1 MTAGNRG
8 GEPRRILIDCDPGH
22 DDAIAIMLAHGDPG
36 VQLVGITTVGGNQT
50 LDKVTHN
57 ARVVATV
64 CGMTGVPIA
73 AGSAVPLIRP
83 IRTAAAIHGESGMD
97 GPVLPEPTVPL
108 DDRHGVDLIIDTVMD
123 NPPGSITL
131 VPTAPLTNIALA
143 VRKCPAIVERVAEVV
158 LMGGG
163 YSKGNVTPAAEFNIA
178 VDPEAAQIVFTAP
191 WQVTMVGID
200 LTHQALATPAVQ
212 QRISDIGTPAAQFV
226 VDLLAA
232 YGANYRAEQGFGDPP
247 VHDPCA
253 VARVID
259 PSVMTVRPA
268 HVEVELA
275 GRLTAGMTVC
285 DFLGRD
291 GARLDTDVAITLDAP
306 AFWDLVVDAIT
317 AIGRP

>member
-1 MTAGNRG
+1 MSETEAGG
-8 GEPRRILIDCDPGH
+8 PRRILIDCDPGH

-36 VQLVGITTVGGNQT
+36 IELMGISTVGGNQT

-57 ARVVATV
+57 ARVVATI
-64 CGMTGVPIA
+64 CGMTNVPIA
-73 AGSAVPLIRP
+73 AGSAVPLVRP
-83 IRTAAAIHGESGMD
+83 IMTAASIHGESGLD

-143 VRKCPAIVERVAEVV
+143 IRKCPQIVERVAEVV

-178 VDPEAAQIVFTAP
+178 VDPEAAQAVFTAP
-191 WQVTMVGID
+191 WKVTMVGLD
-200 LTHQALATPAVQ
+200 LTHQALATPEVR
-212 QRISDIGTPAAQFV
+212 QRIAAIGTPAALFV
-226 VDLLAA
+226 SELLDN
-232 YGANYRAEQGFGDPP
+232 YGPNYRAAQGFGAPP

-275 GRLTAGMTVC
+275 GRLTTGMTVC
-285 DFLGRD
+285 DFLGR
-291 GARLDTDVAITLDAP
+291 GEVPLDTEVAITLDAP
-306 AFWDLVVDAIT
+306 AFWDLVIDAIT
-317 AIGRP
+317 AIGRT